1 VHNANLKIVNPS
13 RGIFETGK
21 GSIRKLK
28 MTTQEF
34 KRKLAAIL
42 SADVEGYSR
51 LMDDDEE
58 ATVRTLT
65 KYRNAI
71 TDLTQQFRGRVVDS
85 PGDNILAEFSS
96 VVDVI
101 RNQGKPGDLYRLEG
115 DCIPERVRAKNSL
128 HQVDFLETLTL
139 CQTLDKVPKTVILG
153 VEPEDIE
160 TLSTELTPIARS
172 RVNPIINKVL
182 HEIKRLRGSYR
193 KRMDD

>member
-21 GSIRKLK
+21 GSTRKLK

-65 KYRNAI
+65 IYRNAI

-85 PGDNILAEFSS
+85 LGDNILAEFSS
-96 VVDVI
+96 VVDII
-101 RNQGKPGDLYRLEG
+101 RNQGKPGDLYRLES
-115 DCIPERVRAKNSL
+115 DCIPERIRAKNSL